1 MTDPADRRAR
11 AIPNTDLIA
20 GDRIITQ
27 GGVTV
32 VESDAEPSSS
42 NPGMVCVDVPAGT
55 LYLAADQ
62 SSLVH
67 RDCGPGD
74 GGELSAEY
82 LAVAGYPDRDVELF
96 TLGLALGKGRALG
109 APDAATIADYCLADP
124 DDRERLADYL
134 GVDDAQLQPTAATAL
149 HFVASY
155 GDGLL

>member
-1 MTDPADRRAR
+1 MSIDTHVRTRTVANASL
-11 AIPNTDLIA
+11 NA
-20 GDRIITQ
+20 GDKIITSD
-27 GGVTV
+27 GWLTCG
-32 VESDAEPSSS
+32 SDAEPSSS
-42 NPGMVCVDVPAGT
+42 APGMVCVDVAAGT
-55 LYLAADQ
+55 LYLDADQ

-67 RDCGPGD
+67 RDCDPGD
-74 GGELSAEY
+74 GGELNAEY

-109 APDAATIADYCLADP
+109 APDAATIAEYCLADP

-149 HFVASY
+149 NFVASY